1 MWSVPYYCRD
11 KWFDQLPSQV
21 SVMWW
26 IKTGE
31 YPTIQQAL
39 NKIELINQLGPSPQ
53 AFNFKHYFDWN
64 GLSNEN

>member
-1 MWSVPYYCRD
+1 
-11 KWFDQLPSQV
+11 
-21 SVMWW
+21 MWW